1 MTTYHLTV
9 NGERK
14 SVTVDPSTPLLWVL
28 REDLKLTGTK
38 YGCGIGACGACTVH
52 LGGLATRSCLVPVS
66 LVGDRKI
73 VTIEGMSRDPI
84 GRIVQDA
91 WVDKDVVQC
100 GYCQSGQIM
109 SVVALLKANR
119 KPTDTNIEES
129 LGGNL
134 CRCGTYVRIRDAVK
148 SAAEKLA

>member
-9 NGERK
+9 NGEHK
-14 SVTVDPSTPLLWVL
+14 SVTVDSSTPLLWVL

-52 LGGLATRSCLVPVS
+52 LGGLATRSCLVPIS

-73 VTIEGMSRDPI
+73 VTIEGIARDPI
-84 GRIVQDA
+84 GRIVQNA

-134 CRCGTYVRIRDAVK
+134 CRCGTYVRIRDAIK
-148 SAAEKLA
+148 SASERLS